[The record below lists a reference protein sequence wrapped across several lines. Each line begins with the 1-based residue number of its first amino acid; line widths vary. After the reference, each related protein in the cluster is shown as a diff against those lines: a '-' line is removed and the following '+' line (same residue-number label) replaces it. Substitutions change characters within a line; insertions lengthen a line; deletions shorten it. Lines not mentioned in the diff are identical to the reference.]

1 MYEPEEHAAALGL
14 DVIDLDP
21 QQGRLG
27 LYIPRLRAIII
38 KPDLHPHDRRT
49 VLAHEIRHH
58 ETGTRH
64 TYTGREEQLRVEHDC
79 DRVAAQRLI
88 PFPALADEVA
98 GSADPG
104 LWAMSLRVNGRMIRA
119 RLRSLTPGERELLD
133 TIHLDP

>member
-1 MYEPEEHAAALGL
+1 M
-14 DVIDLDP
+14 
-21 QQGRLG
+21 
-27 LYIPRLRAIII
+27 
-38 KPDLHPHDRRT
+38 
-49 VLAHEIRHH
+49 
-58 ETGTRH
+58 
-64 TYTGREEQLRVEHDC
+64 EHDC